1 MTYDLRQPKNLESIF
16 YPKSIAI
23 LGANRVVGTVPHDL
37 LDNVLKSD
45 FQGVVYPVS
54 PKEPFIKGVKAYK
67 YIIDIEDKIDLAV
80 IVYAG
85 DRVCH
90 MALEQCGKKG
100 VKAAIIISAGF
111 KEVGEDGFK
120 AGKRIN
126 RNCKQIRHIFHRT
139 KLPRGN

>member
-45 FQGVVYPVS
+45 FQGVVYQVS

-85 DRVCH
+85 SVCH

-111 KEVGEDGFK
+111 KEVGEDGL
-120 AGKRIN
+120 KREKN
-126 RNCKQIRHIFHRT
+126 
-139 KLPRGN
+139 